1 MQNHKSYRFLL
12 LILAALLLFSG
23 CKEDVSFILPAEAYE
38 DTVLVSGTNPTSTPT
53 TVPTEPTTAPTVETT
68 VPTETATEPVSVA
81 PTEETVIPDMTD
93 GENGTTS
100 GTDSTEDLT
109 RSRMR

>member
-1 MQNHKSYRFLL
+1 MKKFTIAL
-12 LILAALLLFSG
+12 LILVLTVSMLTG
-23 CKEDVSFILPAEAYE
+23 CGCTRRDAVP
-38 DTVLVSGTNPTSTPT
+38 STKPIT
-53 TVPTEPTTAPTVETT
+53 TEPMIPTNIPETT

-100 GTDSTEDLT
+100 GTDSTEDVT